1 MNLFFSQRSNNWCDL
16 SFTAGNSSEVNLNGW
31 SGYFWSP
38 NFPKNFPTN
47 RKSAWNITV
56 PSGKIIK
63 LIFLNFTLVT
73 GENDDCA
80 GAAADSAR
88 VFISNVASH
97 GGKPGD
103 FEICGQKLPPPV
115 YSDGNFLQVTFE
127 SRATVNKGFNAS
139 FEAIDRDQRKCF
151 WSCILWY
158 FYKKN

>member
-1 MNLFFSQRSNNWCDL
+1 MNLFFLNDPITDGDL

-38 NFPKNFPTN
+38 NFPNNFPTN
-47 RKSAWNITV
+47 RTSTWNITV

-63 LIFLNFTLVT
+63 LIFFKFTLVT

-80 GAAADSAR
+80 GAVPASAR

-97 GGKPGD
+97 DGKPGD
-103 FEICGQKLPPPV
+103 FKICGQKLPPPV

-139 FEAIDRDQRKCF
+139 FEAIDRDTRKCF
-151 WSCILWY
+151 LSCI
-158 FYKKN
+158 F

>member
-1 MNLFFSQRSNNWCDL
+1 M
-16 SFTAGNSSEVNLNGW
+16 
-31 SGYFWSP
+31 
-38 NFPKNFPTN
+38 
-47 RKSAWNITV
+47 
-56 PSGKIIK
+56 
-63 LIFLNFTLVT
+63 NFTLVT

-103 FEICGQKLPPPV
+103 FKICGQKLPPPV

-139 FEAIDRDQRKCF
+139 FEAIDRDTRKCF
-151 WSCILWY
+151 
-158 FYKKN
+158 

>member
-1 MNLFFSQRSNNWCDL
+1 MNLFFLNDPITDGDL

-38 NFPKNFPTN
+38 NFPNNFPTY
-47 RKSAWNITV
+47 RKSTWNITV
-56 PSGKIIK
+56 PIEKIIK
-63 LIFLNFTLVT
+63 LIFLKFTLAT

-139 FEAIDRDQRKCF
+139 FEAIDRDPRKCF
-151 WSCILWY
+151 
-158 FYKKN
+158 